1 MDRFRW
7 EIGYRANAIRRMR
20 KRIPEKFAYVR
31 FVHRN
36 VQGSSRFFF
45 WKLGFK
51 SPFTTVVHG
60 RKFEVRSEHDRIELS
75 SYLYDAFSP
84 SRFRMGEECGLAYA
98 EFEFR
103 SKQLRFYFRKE
114 LTQDAIEVL
123 KEYLL
128 GEQYA
133 KLETK
138 NRDVL
143 DIGASL
149 GDTAI
154 YFAMRGAKRVIS
166 LEVYPATCEI
176 AKLNIEKNGFAE
188 IITLLNEGAGVSGS
202 LNLDRS
208 LLARR
213 SSEAHESGGDISI
226 RISSLPE
233 IVARFGLQNAI
244 LKVNCEGCEY
254 DLFSG
259 ASDGA
264 LRHFSQ
270 IMLEYH
276 YRGAG
281 QISRILK
288 QAGFSVKVFDR
299 VYFYNRGFV
308 NPRCETGF
316 IFATR

>member
-1 MDRFRW
+1 
-7 EIGYRANAIRRMR
+7 
-20 KRIPEKFAYVR
+20 
-31 FVHRN
+31 
-36 VQGSSRFFF
+36 
-45 WKLGFK
+45 
-51 SPFTTVVHG
+51 
-60 RKFEVRSEHDRIELS
+60 
-75 SYLYDAFSP
+75 
-84 SRFRMGEECGLAYA
+84 MGEECGLAYA

-103 SKQLRFYFRKE
+103 GKQLRFYFRKE

-128 GEQYA
+128 GEQYK
-133 KLETK
+133 KLEAED
-138 NRDVL
+138 RDVL
-143 DIGASL
+143 DIGANL

-166 LEVYPATCEI
+166 LEVFPATFEI

-188 IITLLNEGAGVSGS
+188 TITLLNEGAGVSGR

-213 SSEAHESGGDISI
+213 SSEAHESGGDISV
-226 RISSLPE
+226 RINSLSE
-233 IVARFGLQNAI
+233 IVARFGLQDAI
-244 LKVNCEGCEY
+244 LKINCEGCEY

-259 ASDGA
+259 ASDEV

-276 YRGAG
+276 FHGPER
-281 QISRILK
+281 ISKVLK

-299 VYFYNRGFV
+299 EYFYNRDFV
-308 NPRCETGF
+308 DPRCETGF
-316 IFATR
+316 ILATRLVTPSRIAFWMGTEGYDSSICLLISIPFSPLRGSTTKISESVPV